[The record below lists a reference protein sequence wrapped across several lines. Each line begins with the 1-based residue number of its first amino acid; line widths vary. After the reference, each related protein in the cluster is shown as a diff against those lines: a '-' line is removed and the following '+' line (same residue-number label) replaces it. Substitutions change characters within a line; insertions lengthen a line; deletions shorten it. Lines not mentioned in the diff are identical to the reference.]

1 MNLQLSADGTRLGF
15 RAASILASLHPAR
28 KFPSPP
34 RRSGWCTSL
43 TSRTT
48 SPLPQS
54 SLYTAPSCPWWWS
67 SRGSSSAKTTNSSC
81 SLLEECL
88 WMVEIVLRLYF
99 EAPAL
104 MRPSIFGS
112 TLMRSRKPKTLQ
124 ISHKILRFIEFWAHV
139 QNKTVGIVG
148 EPGDGTSIGR
158 DQPFV
163 IK

>member
-1 MNLQLSADGTRLGF
+1 MNSQPSADGTRLGF
-15 RAASILASLHPAR
+15 RAHSILASLHPAR
-28 KFPSPP
+28 KFPSHP
-34 RRSGWCTSL
+34 RRSGWCTHL

-54 SLYTAPSCPWWWS
+54 SLCTAPSCPWWWS

-88 WMVEIVLRLYF
+88 WMVKIGLRLYF

-112 TLMRSRKPKTLQ
+112 TLMRSRKPKLYKYF
-124 ISHKILRFIEFWAHV
+124 IRYSGSSNFGRMLKIKQLGLWENPAMEHPLDEINPLW
-139 QNKTVGIVG
+139 
-148 EPGDGTSIGR
+148 
-158 DQPFV
+158 
-163 IK
+163 